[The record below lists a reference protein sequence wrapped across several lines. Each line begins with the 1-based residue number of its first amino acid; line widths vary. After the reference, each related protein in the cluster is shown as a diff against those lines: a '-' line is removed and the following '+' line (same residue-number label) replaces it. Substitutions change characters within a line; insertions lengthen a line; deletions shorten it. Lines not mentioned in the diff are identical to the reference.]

1 MKNPGDRRGR
11 DPYGSRA
18 HTSPVDR
25 SPLVVGLA
33 AVFAGMT
40 VLLVVLAAAFRDVV
54 VLGVA
59 IPFAAATYLFWQ
71 HAAGRIRERV
81 ETQARRARATSER
94 RDRGGFGADAR
105 FSDAR
110 TRFGREARQAAGA
123 SGRTAAG
130 GGGQAG
136 GREGRRVDPNA
147 GPDIS
152 RTEAYATLGLDPDAD
167 DEAVRRAYREQ
178 VKEVHPDR
186 GGDEERFKQ
195 VTAAYERL
203 TD

>member
-1 MKNPGDRRGR
+1 
-11 DPYGSRA
+11 
-18 HTSPVDR
+18 VDR

-33 AVFAGMT
+33 AVFAGIT
-40 VLLVVLAAAFRDVV
+40 VFLVVLAAAFRDVV
-54 VLGVA
+54 VFAVA
-59 IPFAAATYLFWQ
+59 LPFAAATYLFWQ

-105 FSDAR
+105 FGDAR

-123 SGRTAAG
+123 GGNTAGGSGRS
-130 GGGQAG
+130 G
-136 GREGRRVDPNA
+136 GRDGRRVDPNA

-152 RTEAYATLGLDPDAD
+152 RTEAYATLGVDPDAD
-167 DEAVRRAYREQ
+167 DEAVRRAYRER
-178 VKEVHPDR
+178 VKETHPDR